1 MNVFFLLW
9 IICIVKKL
17 CVESVT
23 TIGRLSSVDEIILH
37 LISMDN
43 DDESNSY
50 TVNTMLWRKK
60 EAILWQDLCRLAS
73 ITGPPGL
80 TLLVLHSPRHNMCP
94 MTAYPHIEPVTPCA
108 SRGGGN
114 RKPCLQNVPYKACN
128 FPLFHV

>member
-1 MNVFFLLW
+1 MYVNKKASVKIFENE
-9 IICIVKKL
+9 IVN
-17 CVESVT
+17 
-23 TIGRLSSVDEIILH
+23 

-80 TLLVLHSPRHNMCP
+80 TLLVLHSP
-94 MTAYPHIEPVTPCA
+94 
-108 SRGGGN
+108 
-114 RKPCLQNVPYKACN
+114 
-128 FPLFHV
+128 